1 MKINRMNY
9 TQAITKLE
17 NNRVKKSEESK
28 NEIKDTIEISS
39 ESIKLNEYLKNTKNI
54 DSEKIEMIKQK
65 LNEGT
70 YRVDTGKLADKILQ
84 RIDEQKDGE

>member
-9 TQAITKLE
+9 SQAITKLE

-65 LNEGT
+65 LSEGT